1 MRAWVQKQ
9 KKQRWRNFSD
19 FQTESGHLLGKIEEE
34 VRSSAPP
41 MFQDP
46 PSGLRVAQRRGDSK
60 ERNRQIFFFA
70 REESHV
76 GKSKV
81 VGVNEGGGC
90 SGYMEGNKNRP
101 CRLFAQKGGG
111 KGKRGR
117 KKKKK
122 KIGFEKSWCW
132 AFATGEKVGGGAE
145 KGSSRAH
152 SPSKPSSSLPTPL
165 HEKRGR
171 KEEKLKAPSSSCRL
185 PLRNG

>member
-1 MRAWVQKQ
+1 M
-9 KKQRWRNFSD
+9 
-19 FQTESGHLLGKIEEE
+19 EEE

-41 MFQDP
+41 LFQDP
-46 PSGLRVAQRRGDSK
+46 PSGLRVAQRGGDSK
-60 ERNRQIFFFA
+60 ERNRQIMFFFA

-132 AFATGEKVGGGAE
+132 AFATEEKVGGGAE